1 MVAWRTNQAVATYQF
16 NFIYREVLEE
26 RMREIMRASISTMIC
41 GLAVNIRIYRDVA
54 LLLQTDGR
62 IETQVDV
69 PVGDGMQKPIEFR

>member
-1 MVAWRTNQAVATYQF
+1 
-16 NFIYREVLEE
+16 
-26 RMREIMRASISTMIC
+26 MREIMRASISTMIC